1 MGRWCRFYLA
11 ATLTI
16 AVIAAA
22 AAQPTEHRSALVIGN
37 SAYPDSSLANPVND
51 ARAIAASLK
60 QLGFEV
66 VEVENGSLKDMER
79 AVVAFG
85 GKLRAGGVGLF
96 FYAGHG
102 LQVKGQNYLVP
113 VDARIDD
120 EGSVRIETVPVD
132 LVTEQMGDAGN
143 RLNMIVLD
151 ACRNNPFERRLRG
164 GGRGL
169 AAMDAATG
177 TLVAYATAP
186 GSVAADGSGKN
197 GLYTGELLKALQ
209 EPGLKVEDVFK
220 RVRVSVM
227 ELSHGAQTP
236 WESSS
241 LTGDFY
247 FRPPAAAAALPA
259 PPPAGQAP
267 SGGFDEREADLAYWK
282 AIKNSDNPEAFRS
295 YLREHPKG
303 LFVVPARLRLA
314 ELTSG
319 KQAAPPRTEAKS
331 APNAA
336 PLSPAPPPN
345 PPPPANQAPPPAVAA
360 LPPPAAPAA
369 PPSLSGKWR
378 IAAAGA
384 CSMTGELTINGS
396 AVRAKLVE
404 TSSTYELEGT
414 VEDGIVRATSTG
426 QNLYRLEG
434 QFPDGIIGRGSSRY
448 FSAGFCNG
456 VSFILKRVD

>member
-11 ATLTI
+11 VALTI

-22 AAQPTEHRSALVIGN
+22 DAQPTERRTALVIGN
-37 SAYPDSSLANPVND
+37 SAYADSPLANPVND

-60 QLGFEV
+60 QLGFDV

-177 TLVAYATAP
+177 TL
-186 GSVAADGSGKN
+186 
-197 GLYTGELLKALQ
+197 
-209 EPGLKVEDVFK
+209 
-220 RVRVSVM
+220 
-227 ELSHGAQTP
+227 
-236 WESSS
+236 
-241 LTGDFY
+241 
-247 FRPPAAAAALPA
+247 
-259 PPPAGQAP
+259 
-267 SGGFDEREADLAYWK
+267 
-282 AIKNSDNPEAFRS
+282 
-295 YLREHPKG
+295 
-303 LFVVPARLRLA
+303 
-314 ELTSG
+314 
-319 KQAAPPRTEAKS
+319 
-331 APNAA
+331 
-336 PLSPAPPPN
+336 
-345 PPPPANQAPPPAVAA
+345 
-360 LPPPAAPAA
+360 
-369 PPSLSGKWR
+369 
-378 IAAAGA
+378 IA
-384 CSMTGELTINGS
+384 
-396 AVRAKLVE
+396 
-404 TSSTYELEGT
+404 
-414 VEDGIVRATSTG
+414 
-426 QNLYRLEG
+426 
-434 QFPDGIIGRGSSRY
+434 
-448 FSAGFCNG
+448 
-456 VSFILKRVD
+456 